1 MTKNLRPG
9 KKRLAESELH
19 IGLRFAAVLM
29 LAALFSVLLVS
40 CKTSGGPSS
49 VEESSVS
56 GDISSEAPSVS
67 GDSSVG
73 GGTASGGGS
82 TSADAADTVPV
93 FDGDYRAAMRSFIIR
108 IAAYART
115 KPAADGSVNPRFIVI
130 PQNGQEVA
138 WNNDDDI
145 GVKEPDKAYF
155 ATIDGCGREDT
166 FFGCNADNVATNK
179 SDRAYF
185 KEICAPFLK
194 AGKTVLSIDYCSS
207 LKNIKSSYDL
217 NAEAG
222 YVAFAAPDRNL
233 SVIPE
238 IAGAEDFYPYKKNNS
253 DINKLS
259 DAKNFLYLL
268 NAFDFEDA
276 DGSVPGSAFVN
287 ALKPLD
293 YDLIVMDAF
302 TNDGDNVF
310 TKAQI
315 SSLKKKAGGG
325 KRLVIAYMSIGE
337 AEDYRW
343 YWNQKKDKPWLDAE
357 NPEWEGNYKVKYW
370 LSEWQ
375 DIICGGKDS
384 YIQKIMNAGFDG
396 VYLDIVDAFQY
407 FEEE

>member
-1 MTKNLRPG
+1 MTEYLRSENKLP
-9 KKRLAESELH
+9 AESKLH
-19 IGLRFAAVLM
+19 IGVRLAV
-29 LAALFSVLLVS
+29 VLLLVVLFLVLPVS

-49 VEESSVS
+49 TEE
-56 GDISSEAPSVS
+56 PSLS
-67 GDSSVG
+67 GDSSADG
-73 GGTASGGGS
+73 GDSQHSGGGS

-108 IAAYART
+108 IASYART
-115 KPAADGSVNPRFIVI
+115 KPAADGSVNPKFIVI

-155 ATIDGCGREDT
+155 AAIDGCGREDT
-166 FFGCNADNVATNK
+166 FFGCNADDVATNK
-179 SDRAYF
+179 NDRAYF

-207 LKNIKSSYDL
+207 LKNIKSSYEL

-222 YVAFAAPDRNL
+222 YIAFAAPERDL

-238 IAGAEDFYPYKKNNS
+238 IAGAESLYPYKKNNS

-268 NAFDFEDA
+268 NASDFEDA
-276 DGSVPGSAFVN
+276 DGSVPGSAFVS
-287 ALKPLD
+287 ALLPLD

-310 TKAQI
+310 TKAQV

-357 NPEWEGNYKVKYW
+357 NPQWEGNYKVKYW

-384 YIQKIMNAGFDG
+384 YIQKIMDAGFDG

-407 FEEE
+407 FEE